1 MISIDDIREINIE
14 LSSHCNARCPLC
26 VRNFHGFPHNFGYEE
41 TDLTLAQLKDI
52 VPESLVAQLDHV
64 MVNGDFGDML
74 MNPETPEILAWFR
87 EYGRK
92 HTVINRVGFPPR
104 TQPGLIIDVFTNG
117 GARGRDF
124 WQALGSLDLDI
135 NFCIDGLE
143 DTHHLYRQ
151 NTLYETVIRNAGYYI
166 AAGGRAHWCMTEF
179 DHNRHQIDQAR
190 ERSNALGFHRFFTR
204 YTGRDTGPVY
214 DQNGHKVFVLKQE
227 SSTDYTYPEIMTTEW
242 ADQHTRDMPSVPR
255 RELRCEAL
263 NTWPVSIYIAAD
275 GTLDPCCMIG
285 NYTKPGKNW
294 GQHDL
299 TALRGEQSITT
310 LEKNIAWFNRVI
322 DTFGTD
328 GQLNVCSTYCG
339 KD

>member
-26 VRNFHGFPHNFGYEE
+26 VRNFHGFPHNSGYEE

-52 VPESLVAQLDHV
+52 VPESVVSQLDHV

-87 EYGRK
+87 EHGRK
-92 HTVINRVGFPPR
+92 DSARS
-104 TQPGLIIDVFTNG
+104 GLKIDVFTNG

-190 ERSNALGFHRFFTR
+190 ERSKALGFKKFNLRNH
-204 YTGRDTGPVY
+204 GRNWGPVY
-214 DQNGHKVFVLKQE
+214 NQNGQKVFELKKD
-227 SSTDYTYPEIMTTEW
+227 TGTTYPDQITEEW
-242 ADQHTRDMPSVPR
+242 INQHGARKLPAVPHD
-255 RELRCEAL
+255 EVECKAL
-263 NTWPVSIYIAAD
+263 HSWSPVSMYIASD
-275 GTLDPCCMIG
+275 SNIDPCCFIG
-285 NYTKPGKNW
+285 NFSKPGTTHVEDVHVLKD
-294 GQHDL
+294 GATID
-299 TALRGEQSITT
+299 T
-310 LEKNIAWFNRVI
+310 LEKGIHWFNQII
-322 DTFGTD
+322 DTFNTPD
-328 GQLNVCSTYCG
+328 QLTACNTYCT
-339 KD
+339 KKSWFQ

>member
-1 MISIDDIREINIE
+1 
-14 LSSHCNARCPLC
+14 
-26 VRNFHGFPHNFGYEE
+26 
-41 TDLTLAQLKDI
+41 
-52 VPESLVAQLDHV
+52 
-64 MVNGDFGDML
+64 ML

-87 EYGRK
+87 EHGRK
-92 HTVINRVGFPPR
+92 DSARS
-104 TQPGLIIDVFTNG
+104 GLKIDVFTNG

-190 ERSNALGFHRFFTR
+190 ERSKALGFHRFFTR

-227 SSTDYTYPEIMTTEW
+227 SSTGYTYPEIMTTEW
-242 ADQHTRDMPSVPR
+242 ADQHTRDMPSVPK

-328 GQLNVCSTYCG
+328 DQLNVCSTYCG
-339 KD
+339 KK